1 MSTTPIN
8 YNIKYSDSNS
18 NIESSDINQVDL
30 ISHEMIDYV
39 HTNPLYVQCL
49 LHIKAYR
56 DYHKEER
63 EEFKERIEVLD
74 ERYSRY
80 NNLINSIQ
88 ISIIV
93 MSAMSAFV
101 QAGNNIFNL
110 SDNTIQFIS
119 LVVSSWSA
127 LTLSIAKYFKLDD
140 QKEHMNNVRQQ
151 CAEFM
156 GELGAREDRLN
167 TLCAKEIWA
176 GPPTAPIPPA
186 LQAWE
191 NERDDMYNAL
201 KHLIQKKQGLVN
213 SFEYIMDTHE
223 AKSLIMNARNKRLDY
238 KKSKLELDNKFL
250 EYEQSK
256 QDFLHKKYEV
266 SGRDRDNLSKHQD
279 YEKLDRKKC
288 RQNTMMN
295 NSLSN
300 KKTSLRGDMF
310 QEQYDSHSPLENA
323 VLLKSK
329 ENHADLKN
337 INKLLNEYSQKD
349 KNNILPENKII
360 NKEIELVP
368 PPPHDSPNNLDN
380 V

>member
-8 YNIKYSDSNS
+8 YSIQ
-18 NIESSDINQVDL
+18 SSDINQVDL
-30 ISHEMIDYV
+30 LSNEMIDYV

-88 ISIIV
+88 ISIIIL
-93 MSAMSAFV
+93 SAISAFV
-101 QAGNNIFNL
+101 QAGNNVFHL
-110 SDNTIQFIS
+110 SNNSIQFIS
-119 LVVSSWSA
+119 LIISSWSA

-140 QKEHMNNVRQQ
+140 QKENMNNVRQQ

-176 GPPTAPIPPA
+176 GPPNAPIPPA

-191 NERDDMYNAL
+191 NERDEMYNAL

-213 SFEYIMDTHE
+213 SFEYIMDTQE
-223 AKSLIMNARNKRLDY
+223 TKSLIMSARNKRLDY
-238 KKSKLELDNKFL
+238 KKLKLELDSKFL
-250 EYEQSK
+250 EYEKCK
-256 QDFLHKKYEV
+256 QDFIHKKYTV
-266 SGRDRDNLSKHQD
+266 SGRDKDNCSKNQD
-279 YEKLDRKKC
+279 YEKIY
-288 RQNTMMN
+288 
-295 NSLSN
+295 
-300 KKTSLRGDMF
+300 F
-310 QEQYDSHSPLENA
+310 FFEHFDSWRRCGAYCLHSM
-323 VLLKSK
+323 
-329 ENHADLKN
+329 DTT
-337 INKLLNEYSQKD
+337 
-349 KNNILPENKII
+349 
-360 NKEIELVP
+360 
-368 PPPHDSPNNLDN
+368 
-380 V
+380 

>member
-1 MSTTPIN
+1 MTNTPIN
-8 YNIKYSDSNS
+8 YNIDTSDT
-18 NIESSDINQVDL
+18 NQVDL
-30 ISHEMIDYV
+30 LSNEMIDYV

-80 NNLINSIQ
+80 NNLINGIQ

-93 MSAMSAFV
+93 LSAISAFV
-101 QAGNNIFNL
+101 QAGNNIFKL
-110 SDNTIQFIS
+110 SENSIQFIS
-119 LVVSSWSA
+119 LVISSWSA

-140 QKEHMNNVRQQ
+140 QKENMNNIRQQ

-176 GPPTAPIPPA
+176 GPPNAPVPPA

-213 SFEYIMDTHE
+213 SFEYIMDTQE
-223 AKSLIMNARNKRLDY
+223 AKSLIMSARNKRLDF

-250 EYEQSK
+250 EYEMSK
-256 QDFLHKKYEV
+256 QNFIHKKYKF
-266 SGRDRDNLSKHQD
+266 SGRDDDNCSKMHD
-279 YEKLDRKKC
+279 YDKLDRVKC
-288 RQNTMMN
+288 RQNTIMN
-295 NSLSN
+295 SVFSNN
-300 KKTSLRGDMF
+300 KKSMRGEFIDDELIED
-310 QEQYDSHSPLENA
+310 QLENHSPLEKA
-323 VLLKSK
+323 FILKSK
-329 ENHADLKN
+329 ENHKKLKN
-337 INKLLNEYSQKD
+337 INTLLNEYSLKD
-349 KNNILPENKII
+349 KENISLENKVI

-368 PPPHDSPNNLDN
+368 PPPSSPNNLEN

>member
-1 MSTTPIN
+1 MTTTPIN
-8 YNIKYSDSNS
+8 YNIETSDT
-18 NIESSDINQVDL
+18 NQVDL
-30 ISHEMIDYV
+30 LSNEMIDYV

-80 NNLINSIQ
+80 NNIINSIQ

-93 MSAMSAFV
+93 LSAISAFV
-101 QAGNNIFNL
+101 QAGNNVFKF
-110 SDNTIQFIS
+110 SESSIQFIS
-119 LVVSSWSA
+119 LIISSWSA

-140 QKEHMNNVRQQ
+140 QKENMNNIRQQ

-176 GPPTAPIPPA
+176 GPPNAPVPPA

-213 SFEYIMDTHE
+213 SFEYIMDTQE
-223 AKSLIMNARNKRLDY
+223 GKSLIMSARNKRLDF
-238 KKSKLELDNKFL
+238 KKLKLELDNKFL
-250 EYEQSK
+250 EYEISK
-256 QDFLHKKYEV
+256 QDLIHKKYKINV
-266 SGRDRDNLSKHQD
+266 IR
-279 YEKLDRKKC
+279 
-288 RQNTMMN
+288 
-295 NSLSN
+295 
-300 KKTSLRGDMF
+300 F
-310 QEQYDSHSPLENA
+310 
-323 VLLKSK
+323 
-329 ENHADLKN
+329 
-337 INKLLNEYSQKD
+337 NKLRLF
-349 KNNILPENKII
+349 
-360 NKEIELVP
+360 
-368 PPPHDSPNNLDN
+368 
-380 V
+380 

>member
-1 MSTTPIN
+1 MTNTPIN
-8 YNIKYSDSNS
+8 YNIDTA
-18 NIESSDINQVDL
+18 DTNQVDL
-30 ISHEMIDYV
+30 LSNEMIDYV

-80 NNLINSIQ
+80 NNLINGIQ

-93 MSAMSAFV
+93 LSAISAFV
-101 QAGNNIFNL
+101 QAGNNIFKL
-110 SDNTIQFIS
+110 SENSIQFIS
-119 LVVSSWSA
+119 LVISSWSA

-140 QKEHMNNVRQQ
+140 QKENMNNIRQQ

-176 GPPTAPIPPA
+176 GPPNAPVPPA

-213 SFEYIMDTHE
+213 SFEYIMDTQE
-223 AKSLIMNARNKRLDY
+223 AKSLIMSARNKRLDF

-250 EYEQSK
+250 EYEMSK
-256 QDFLHKKYEV
+256 QNFIHKKYKF
-266 SGRDRDNLSKHQD
+266 SGRDDDNCSKMQD
-279 YEKLDRKKC
+279 YDKLDRVKC
-288 RQNTMMN
+288 RQNTIMN
-295 NSLSN
+295 SVFSNN
-300 KKTSLRGDMF
+300 KKSMRGEFIDDELIED
-310 QEQYDSHSPLENA
+310 QLENHSPLEKA
-323 VLLKSK
+323 FILKSK
-329 ENHADLKN
+329 ENHKKLKN
-337 INKLLNEYSQKD
+337 INTLLNEYSLKD
-349 KNNILPENKII
+349 KENISLENKVI

-368 PPPHDSPNNLDN
+368 PPPSSPNNLEN